1 MEGAGG
7 AEKDI
12 FPAALPHPVEQ
23 IAGEHRGGAAAARAA
38 AVDVLIFQIED
49 HQTAVVVVGGQVHP
63 VLPEQLQQQLTP
75 QLAQVAGD
83 DQVVVVRPPAGI
95 LKVGGEGGIG
105 RRAMAAPMLL
115 VSVIPLSVILPRVQW
130 VT

>member
-95 LKVGGEGGIG
+95 LKVCGEGGIG

-115 VSVIPLSVILPRVQW
+115 VSVIPLSAILPRVQW